1 MARTRAAV
9 RGRDQEL
16 TALRTALAPDGGR
29 LIVLTGPA
37 GIGRT
42 ALLDRVAR
50 LLAAD
55 GARVLPLRLGT
66 GPDGGGD
73 PYALAALVRAVRE
86 RFEQLQESG
95 LSEAL
100 SAVAQL
106 RDARGRERGGWTPA
120 VVAALDGLFETVGRR
135 ERVALLVDDAHAVAE
150 PAPVLSA
157 ARRAGCLVVA
167 TCEEGA
173 ERGPGLAE
181 LLTDADRV
189 MTIGPLA
196 DDVALSLVRRAA
208 GARLDE
214 SVVTALRTALG
225 PLLGNPGTVLG
236 TLDALRRSGRLVTFE
251 GRLCLSDPAE
261 PVALPADHPLLRRA
275 SALGGTAV
283 RLLGA
288 VALLDGLDLDA
299 LPPLADILEADPVDC
314 GRGLDLLIEAGVL
327 TAGPDGRI
335 SCRCP
340 ALAATAAGRF
350 RARRGT
356 ALHAALAERLLAG
369 HRRSGGVDPVVLAD
383 HVARGGATVRLDDD
397 TVRLLLT
404 MGAAAEQE
412 EPERATLWYSAAL
425 RRLPP
430 TGPEHARTLCRLL
443 LLVVRTGRYELL
455 REPLTR
461 YAEHGCAEESVDE
474 IRLAAVLLALHSGVP
489 PAERAVR
496 ELLDAPFPGRGP
508 TAFSEWWFDRRLA
521 PDPRRHPATDGDT
534 LAGAGAGAGVDT
546 QAGAES
552 RGWAE
557 VTAEAG
563 ALAADGAETPA
574 GGKASVGGGAGAGDR
589 AGAGARDGTA
599 AGDGTRG
606 GAGRSDLLSAALC
619 GDVAACERVWRSS
632 GGAAPSPELDRLRQA
647 ALVADMADVARL
659 VIGADYRVPETGV
672 LGAYHRVVRGYAD
685 ADWTRAMSAVRELEL
700 SPAEDT
706 LARHAAR
713 LLAVDMCAARGEFGQ
728 AARWLT
734 AATRAPRLAVL
745 RTWARVGLAA
755 RKGDDGQAVRVALL
769 AGPRLRRAGLRTGLS
784 ILLSRALRI
793 AVLGDDHE
801 GAAELLAEIELLPHE
816 HHVDAQ
822 ESLLLARGLV
832 HRDPE
837 CAREATDLIRERGDL
852 PALMESCLA
861 VARFAPDPRPW
872 LREAHALA
880 TRCGA
885 AALLE
890 RVREVTRERG
900 VPAPRARGRRDALAV
915 TEQRIIELIGE
926 GLTNRQIAL
935 RLRLSEKTVE
945 NYLTRLFAR
954 TGCRSR
960 VELAAASLTG
970 RLARTPT

>member
-55 GARVLPLRLGT
+55 GVRVLPLRLGT

-288 VALLDGLDLDA
+288 VALLDGLELDA
-299 LPPLADILEADPVDC
+299 LPPLADILGADPVDC

-335 SCRCP
+335 TCRCP

-350 RARRGT
+350 GARRGT

-383 HVARGGATVRLDDD
+383 HVARGGAAVTLDDD

-474 IRLAAVLLALHSGVP
+474 IRLAAILLALHSGVP

-521 PDPRRHPATDGDT
+521 PDPRRPPATDGDT
-534 LAGAGAGAGVDT
+534 VAGAGAGAGADT
-546 QAGAES
+546 QAWAEP

-557 VTAEAG
+557 VTAEAA
-563 ALAADGAETPA
+563 ALA
-574 GGKASVGGGAGAGDR
+574 GD
-589 AGAGARDGTA
+589 
-599 AGDGTRG
+599 

-619 GDVAACERVWRSS
+619 GDVDACERVWLSS
-632 GGAAPSPELDRLRQA
+632 GGTAPSPEWDRLRQA
-647 ALVADMADVARL
+647 ALVADMAEVARL

-672 LGAYHRVVRGYAD
+672 LGAYHRVVQGYAD
-685 ADWTRAMSAVRELEL
+685 ADWTRALSAVRELEL

-728 AARWLT
+728 ATRWLT

-769 AGPRLRRAGLRTGLS
+769 AGPRLRRAGLRPGLS

-801 GAAELLAEIELLPHE
+801 GAAELLAEIELLSHE

-837 CAREATDLIRERGDL
+837 CAREATDLIRARGDL

>member
-42 ALLDRVAR
+42 ALLDSVAR

-167 TCEEGA
+167 TCGEGA

-314 GRGLDLLIEAGVL
+314 GRGLDLLIEGGVL

-335 SCRCP
+335 ACRCP

-383 HVARGGATVRLDDD
+383 HVARGGATVTLDDD
-397 TVRLLLT
+397 TVRQLLT

-412 EPERATLWYSAAL
+412 EPERATLWYAAAL

-474 IRLAAVLLALHSGVP
+474 IRLAAILLALHSGVP

-534 LAGAGAGAGVDT
+534 VAGAGGGAGT
-546 QAGAES
+546 RAGAEP
-552 RGWAE
+552 RVWAE

-563 ALAADGAETPA
+563 ALTGGEAETPA
-574 GGKASVGGGAGAGDR
+574 GGKASAGGGAGDR

-599 AGDGTRG
+599 AGDGARG

-728 AARWLT
+728 ASRWLT

>member
-42 ALLDRVAR
+42 ALLDSVAR

-66 GPDGGGD
+66 GPDGCGD

-214 SVVTALRTALG
+214 SVVTTLRTALG

-335 SCRCP
+335 ACRCP
-340 ALAATAAGRF
+340 ALA
-350 RARRGT
+350 
-356 ALHAALAERLLAG
+356 
-369 HRRSGGVDPVVLAD
+369 
-383 HVARGGATVRLDDD
+383 
-397 TVRLLLT
+397 
-404 MGAAAEQE
+404 
-412 EPERATLWYSAAL
+412 
-425 RRLPP
+425 
-430 TGPEHARTLCRLL
+430 
-443 LLVVRTGRYELL
+443 
-455 REPLTR
+455 
-461 YAEHGCAEESVDE
+461 
-474 IRLAAVLLALHSGVP
+474 
-489 PAERAVR
+489 
-496 ELLDAPFPGRGP
+496 
-508 TAFSEWWFDRRLA
+508 
-521 PDPRRHPATDGDT
+521 
-534 LAGAGAGAGVDT
+534 
-546 QAGAES
+546 
-552 RGWAE
+552 
-557 VTAEAG
+557 
-563 ALAADGAETPA
+563 
-574 GGKASVGGGAGAGDR
+574 
-589 AGAGARDGTA
+589 
-599 AGDGTRG
+599 
-606 GAGRSDLLSAALC
+606 
-619 GDVAACERVWRSS
+619 
-632 GGAAPSPELDRLRQA
+632 
-647 ALVADMADVARL
+647 
-659 VIGADYRVPETGV
+659 
-672 LGAYHRVVRGYAD
+672 
-685 ADWTRAMSAVRELEL
+685 
-700 SPAEDT
+700 
-706 LARHAAR
+706 
-713 LLAVDMCAARGEFGQ
+713 
-728 AARWLT
+728 
-734 AATRAPRLAVL
+734 
-745 RTWARVGLAA
+745 
-755 RKGDDGQAVRVALL
+755 
-769 AGPRLRRAGLRTGLS
+769 
-784 ILLSRALRI
+784 
-793 AVLGDDHE
+793 
-801 GAAELLAEIELLPHE
+801 
-816 HHVDAQ
+816 
-822 ESLLLARGLV
+822 
-832 HRDPE
+832 
-837 CAREATDLIRERGDL
+837 
-852 PALMESCLA
+852 
-861 VARFAPDPRPW
+861 
-872 LREAHALA
+872 
-880 TRCGA
+880 
-885 AALLE
+885 
-890 RVREVTRERG
+890 
-900 VPAPRARGRRDALAV
+900 
-915 TEQRIIELIGE
+915 
-926 GLTNRQIAL
+926 
-935 RLRLSEKTVE
+935 
-945 NYLTRLFAR
+945 
-954 TGCRSR
+954 
-960 VELAAASLTG
+960 
-970 RLARTPT
+970 

>member
-42 ALLDRVAR
+42 ALLDSVAR

-335 SCRCP
+335 ACRCP

-383 HVARGGATVRLDDD
+383 HVARGGASVTLDDD
-397 TVRLLLT
+397 TVRQLLT

-412 EPERATLWYSAAL
+412 EPERATLWYAAAL

-474 IRLAAVLLALHSGVP
+474 IRLAAILLALHSGVP

-534 LAGAGAGAGVDT
+534 VAGAGGGT
-546 QAGAES
+546 RAGAEP

-557 VTAEAG
+557 VTAETD
-563 ALAADGAETPA
+563 ALTGGEAETPA
-574 GGKASVGGGAGAGDR
+574 GGKASAGGGDR
-589 AGAGARDGTA
+589 AGAGAVARDGTA
-599 AGDGTRG
+599 AGDGARG

-728 AARWLT
+728 ASRWLT

>member
-42 ALLDRVAR
+42 ALLDSVAR

-335 SCRCP
+335 ACRCP

-383 HVARGGATVRLDDD
+383 HVARGGATVTLDDD
-397 TVRLLLT
+397 TVRQLLT

-412 EPERATLWYSAAL
+412 EPERATLWYAAAL

-474 IRLAAVLLALHSGVP
+474 IRLAAILLALHSGVP

-534 LAGAGAGAGVDT
+534 VAGAGAGAGT
-546 QAGAES
+546 RAGAEP

-557 VTAEAG
+557 VTAETD
-563 ALAADGAETPA
+563 ALTGGEAETPA
-574 GGKASVGGGAGAGDR
+574 GGKASAGGGDRAG

-599 AGDGTRG
+599 AGDGARG

-728 AARWLT
+728 ASRWLT